1 MAWNK
6 ERNKMGMQDVILKL
20 ADVPIAR
27 MFVLAGIIFL
37 IIAVLGKVEGKIEPG
52 QVGRIGASILGIVLM
67 VIGVIMQYAE
77 MHEVR
82 QLQKTVAAAITPEPA
97 AAAKAPEGQPAA
109 EKLPIKVV
117 SGTYGRACNGKAGNA
132 TASLAKTCD
141 GKSACDYAA
150 EAAPLENP
158 PANCLKDFV
167 AEWKCGSGGTVYS
180 ATLPADSVTKRE
192 TLHLACAG

>member
-1 MAWNK
+1 
-6 ERNKMGMQDVILKL
+6 MGMQEVILRL

-27 MFVLAGIIFL
+27 MFVLAGIVFL
-37 IIAVLGKVEGKIEPG
+37 VIAVLGKVEGKIEPG

-82 QLQKTVAAAITPEPA
+82 QLQKTVSAAIAPEA
-97 AAAKAPEGQPAA
+97 APSVAKAPEGQ
-109 EKLPIKVV
+109 PIKVV

-132 TASLAKTCD
+132 TQSLAKACD
-141 GKSACDYAA
+141 GKPTCDYAA
-150 EAAPLENP
+150 EAVPLENA
-158 PANCLKDFV
+158 PANCVKDFA
-167 AEWKCGSGGTVYS
+167 AEWKCGSGSTVYS
-180 ATLPADSVTKRE
+180 AALPADAMAKRE

>member
-1 MAWNK
+1 
-6 ERNKMGMQDVILKL
+6 MGMQDVILRL

-82 QLQKTVAAAITPEPA
+82 QLQKTVTAAIAPETAAP
-97 AAAKAPEGQPAA
+97 AAAKAAESQPAV

-132 TASLAKTCD
+132 TASLAKACD
-141 GKSACDYAA
+141 GKSTCDYAA
-150 EAAPLENP
+150 EAVPLENA
-158 PANCLKDFV
+158 PANCLKDFA
-167 AEWKCGSGGTVYS
+167 AEWKCGSGSTVYS
-180 ATLPADSVTKRE
+180 ATLPADAVSKRE